1 MSDASPAA
9 RSRSPRAGSPEL
21 PLSSDEDDVAFTARS
36 PKIQRK
42 KETKKAPAGGRKKIA
57 PAATAAS
64 AVPSPVTVAK
74 LANGMAKMPLASA
87 RLPQPRKPA
96 SASETTAGPA
106 SQTAGELALIH

>member
-42 KETKKAPAGGRKKIA
+42 KETKKAPVGGRKK
-57 PAATAAS
+57 TAAAAAA

-74 LANGMAKMPLASA
+74 LANGVAKMPLASA

-96 SASETTAGPA
+96 AATETTAGPA
-106 SQTAGELALIH
+106 SQTAGELVLIL